1 MRSSHLTDGVV
12 LLRPPTAD
20 DVDAITEACQDPE
33 IAAWVSTPYPYQ
45 RSHAVWFVQTI
56 VQPGWQSGTDLVWA
70 VRDAATDRLLG
81 MVGLHQIADGSAEIG
96 FWMAPWG
103 RGRSAATRAVALV
116 LDHAFDPDGLDL
128 VRVAWL
134 AYVGNWPSRRIA
146 WRAGFRLEGTIRLHA
161 VQRDGIRR
169 DSWVGTLL
177 RGDPREPNEPWPDDV
192 PADGATVPP
201 LPAIAR
207 TENLR

>member
-1 MRSSHLTDGVV
+1 
-12 LLRPPTAD
+12 
-20 DVDAITEACQDPE
+20 
-33 IAAWVSTPYPYQ
+33 
-45 RSHAVWFVQTI
+45 
-56 VQPGWQSGTDLVWA
+56 
-70 VRDAATDRLLG
+70 
-81 MVGLHQIADGSAEIG
+81 
-96 FWMAPWG
+96 MAPWG
-103 RGRSAATRAVALV
+103 RGAGGATRAVALV

-146 WRAGFRLEGTIRLHA
+146 WRAGFRLEGTIRLEA

-192 PADGATVPP
+192 PADGAAVPP
-201 LPAIAR
+201 LQPTR
-207 TENLR
+207 TEHPR